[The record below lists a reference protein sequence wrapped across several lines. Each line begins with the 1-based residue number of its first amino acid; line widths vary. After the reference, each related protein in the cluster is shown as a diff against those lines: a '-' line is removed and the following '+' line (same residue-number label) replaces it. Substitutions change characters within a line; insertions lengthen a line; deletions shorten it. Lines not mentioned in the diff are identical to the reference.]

1 MSIPIGLLI
10 GTGIFALFAARRF
23 SGNRIPFWLVVIPLF
38 ATGIFGWWGNPWILI
53 DHLRWVLWL
62 PALGILACTLF
73 VCSKEK
79 VGTGSLG
86 IRLLALGIAMSA
98 LLNPLKEI
106 YDPTTQVH
114 RTEFLWALLPTLS
127 FGAIVAGA
135 WISFRQRRIGV
146 DEIDSECGRRSTLL
160 IFLLM
165 AVLSGGWF
173 WTEHASRSVDHY
185 WRNHVSKDAELVA
198 AACGSSTYIRQ
209 LTGTRAD
216 TALPAYNS
224 LKERLGNVV
233 KSSNG
238 YRFAYLMTM
247 KEGKVVF
254 LLDSE
259 PRGSKDESVAGD
271 IYTDADPLLYGAF
284 YHPRSFVTGPYRD
297 QWGTWISGYAPV
309 PGNVMNGLPVYLG
322 MDKSTADWGK
332 SLDRVRQEKMLVVV
346 VLALFVTGL
355 IVINYLSGESRIR
368 QASSEERLRL
378 SLQGANLV
386 SWEMDVHSQTMTID
400 QSGMKEWDVLELPS
414 RLTAQEFLTLVH
426 PDDWDVVRKAFT
438 GFFQGTKK
446 ALEAEFR
453 LRQTDGRFLWV
464 ISRGQITRGDDSE
477 HRPRA
482 AGLILDISDRKKTE
496 LELVRQRT
504 EASRLAL
511 VAESAAS
518 AVIITSLDGQI
529 EWVNAGFTEITGYPF
544 DDVKGKKPGEF
555 LQGKNTDPKVVE
567 KIRLALTGRHGF
579 QETLLNYHKNGTPYW
594 VAIECQPLLNEKGE
608 ASGFMAIETDVTRR
622 VEAEKA
628 LEDQRQRLQ
637 QINITLLALG
647 ENYEENLKL
656 LTDLAVRVLH
666 ATHAFYARI
675 EHEQLV
681 ILAKAGLPEDHPLRL
696 PAAKSLYAEVIQ
708 GEVHFLTIHDP
719 SLRGTSDP
727 DLAGF
732 QTYIG
737 EGVHLAGQVVG
748 SLSLLYQHRFEITE
762 DLHDCLLIISQAIG
776 KEEMLHL
783 NRYKLDALT
792 ALEATERSRF
802 STLLKNI
809 DDAVLVENTQ
819 RQITYA
825 NPAFE
830 AMFRLSFPAIQGLS
844 CGEVLRKAATGFLNE
859 EGFISTIDE
868 TISLGKTSLNKI
880 HQTLDGQHIMR
891 DFFPIQNEGIR
902 YGFMWRF
909 RNITRMKKHQLL
921 LEAIGDVGQLL
932 LNTPLNSSNAWL
944 ALVTMLGKKI
954 GIDRVRISRYQFAA
968 DGSFKESQVF
978 AEWDKKVGQ
987 SFYRD
992 INEVGKYTNTAQ
1004 DQPAYWLEQ
1013 FLNGR
1018 CVYELGDGISS
1029 HLLKKLGTRSFLSI
1043 PISVA
1048 GRLWGTMGFHYGMDS
1063 YPWED
1068 EEITLLETV
1077 ASLISSRLDLQHS
1090 EKALVAAVNAA
1101 DAANRAKS
1109 TFLAT
1114 MSHEIRTPL
1123 NAVIGVSSLLLET
1136 KLDQQQRDYA
1146 ATVAG
1151 SGEIL
1156 LELINDILDY
1166 SKIEAGKIDI
1176 EQRPFSISDV
1186 LIESLEILARP
1197 AAEKK
1202 IDLSYACDPSL
1213 PQLVIGDRTRIK
1225 QVLLNLVSNAVK
1237 FTQTGSVSLRAE
1249 PGGGSLIRLMVRDT
1263 GIGMDEEVQTR
1274 LFVPFMQ
1281 ADSSVTRKY
1290 GGTGLGLAISK
1301 RLVELMGGTISVHS
1315 TPGEGTTFTM
1325 DLPLPVGQADLKNA
1339 PAPDRFLIGKR
1350 VLIVDD
1356 NPVNRQFLRD
1366 QLHIWG
1372 MNTVEAEGGEA
1383 ALALLTPHHHF
1394 ALVLL
1399 DYQMPDIDGL
1409 SLARTIKSLPQGKRL
1424 PLILLSSVIER
1435 VPSDD
1440 EALFTAALTKPLRN
1454 TQLLEVISASLSVGK
1469 GKSRGLVDPI
1479 QASELRVLVAED
1491 NQTNQ
1496 KVITMM
1502 LSRFGVNPVM
1512 VENGL
1517 QALEAVKCKTF
1528 DLVLIDIQMPVMD
1541 GLQASREMRKYFG
1554 VGPRPE
1560 IVALTANAFKE
1571 DREACLAAGMDGYL
1585 VKPITL
1591 DRLRAVVEKA
1601 SRHPTM
1607 GEGI

>member
-1 MSIPIGLLI
+1 M
-10 GTGIFALFAARRF
+10 
-23 SGNRIPFWLVVIPLF
+23 
-38 ATGIFGWWGNPWILI
+38 
-53 DHLRWVLWL
+53 
-62 PALGILACTLF
+62 
-73 VCSKEK
+73 
-79 VGTGSLG
+79 
-86 IRLLALGIAMSA
+86 
-98 LLNPLKEI
+98 
-106 YDPTTQVH
+106 
-114 RTEFLWALLPTLS
+114 
-127 FGAIVAGA
+127 
-135 WISFRQRRIGV
+135 
-146 DEIDSECGRRSTLL
+146 
-160 IFLLM
+160 
-165 AVLSGGWF
+165 
-173 WTEHASRSVDHY
+173 
-185 WRNHVSKDAELVA
+185 
-198 AACGSSTYIRQ
+198 
-209 LTGTRAD
+209 
-216 TALPAYNS
+216 
-224 LKERLGNVV
+224 
-233 KSSNG
+233 
-238 YRFAYLMTM
+238 
-247 KEGKVVF
+247 
-254 LLDSE
+254 
-259 PRGSKDESVAGD
+259 
-271 IYTDADPLLYGAF
+271 
-284 YHPRSFVTGPYRD
+284 
-297 QWGTWISGYAPV
+297 
-309 PGNVMNGLPVYLG
+309 PVYLG
-322 MDKSTADWGK
+322 LDKSTADWGK
-332 SLDRVRQEKMLVVV
+332 SLDRARQDKMLVIV

-355 IVINYLSGESRIR
+355 IFINYLSGESRIK
-368 QASSEERLRL
+368 QAASEDRLRL

-386 SWEMDVHSQTMTID
+386 SWEMDVHSQIMTID
-400 QSGMKEWDVLELPS
+400 QTGMKEWDVLELPP

-426 PDDWDVVRKAFT
+426 PDDWDVVRKVFT

-464 ISRGQITRGDDSE
+464 ISRGQITREDNLDKGL
-477 HRPRA
+477 RA
-482 AGLILDISDRKKTE
+482 AGMILDISERKKTE

-504 EASRLAL
+504 EARRLAL

-518 AVIITSLDGQI
+518 AVIITSLDGRI
-529 EWVNAGFTEITGYPF
+529 EWANAGFAEITGYSL
-544 DDVKGKKPGEF
+544 DDVKGKKPGEL

-567 KIRLALTGRHGF
+567 KIRLALAGRRGF
-579 QETLLNYHKNGTPYW
+579 QETILNYHKNGTPYW
-594 VAIECQPLLNEKGE
+594 VAIECQPLLDEEGE
-608 ASGFMAIETDVTRR
+608 VSGFMAIETDVTRR
-622 VEAEKA
+622 SEAEKA

-637 QINITLLALG
+637 QINITLLGLG
-647 ENYEENLKL
+647 ESYEENLNL
-656 LTDLAVRVLH
+656 LTDLAARVLH
-666 ATHAFYARI
+666 ASRAFYARI
-675 EHEQLV
+675 EQEQLV
-681 ILAKAGLPEDHPLRL
+681 ILAKSGLPEHHPLSL
-696 PAAKSLYAEVIQ
+696 PVAKSLYAEVIR
-708 GEVHFLTIHDP
+708 GDVHFLTIHDP
-719 SLRGTSDP
+719 SVRGTLDP
-727 DLAGF
+727 DLTDF

-737 EGVHLAGQVVG
+737 EGVHLAGQVTG
-748 SLSLLYQHRFEITE
+748 SLSLLYQRRFEMTE

-783 NRYKLDALT
+783 NRHKLEALT
-792 ALEATERSRF
+792 AMEATERSRF
-802 STLLKNI
+802 ATLLKNI

-830 AMFRLSFPAIQGLS
+830 TLFRASFPMIQGLS
-844 CGEVLRKAATGFLNE
+844 CGELLREAAKDFLCGE
-859 EGFISTIDE
+859 EFISIIDE

-880 HQTLDGQHIMR
+880 NQTLDGRYITQ
-891 DFFPIQNEGIR
+891 DFFPIQNDGTR

-909 RNITRMKKHQLL
+909 RDITRLRRHQLL
-921 LEAIGDVGQLL
+921 LEAVGDVGQLL
-932 LNTPLNSSNAWL
+932 LNTPLSSSNAWL

-954 GIDRVRISRYQFAA
+954 GIDRVRISRYQFAL

-978 AEWDKKVGQ
+978 AEWDKKAGQ
-987 SFYRD
+987 SYYRD
-992 INEVGKYTNTAQ
+992 INEIGKYINTAQ
-1004 DQPAYWLEQ
+1004 EQPAYWLDQ

-1018 CVYELGDGISS
+1018 FVYETGDGISS
-1029 HLLKKLGTRSFLSI
+1029 HLLKKLGTRSFLSV
-1043 PISVA
+1043 PIAVE

-1101 DAANRAKS
+1101 DAASRAKS

-1146 ATVAG
+1146 ATVAS

-1186 LIESLEILARP
+1186 FIESLEILARP

-1202 IDLSYACDPSL
+1202 IELSYSSDPSL
-1213 PQLVIGDRTRIK
+1213 PQLVVGDRTRIK

-1237 FTQTGSVSLRAE
+1237 FTQSGSVALRAE
-1249 PGGGSLIRLMVRDT
+1249 PAGGSLIRLTVRDT
-1263 GIGMDEEVQTR
+1263 GIGMDEEVQSR

-1301 RLVELMGGTISVHS
+1301 RLVELMGGTISLHS
-1315 TPGEGTTFTM
+1315 KPGEGTTFTI

-1339 PAPDRFLIGKR
+1339 PAPDLFLIGKS

-1372 MNTVEAEGGEA
+1372 MNTMEAEGGEA

-1409 SLARTIKSLPQGKRL
+1409 TLARTIKSLPQGKRL

-1435 VPSDD
+1435 VPSED
-1440 EALFTAALTKPLRN
+1440 EGLFIAALTKPLRT
-1454 TQLLEVISASLSVGK
+1454 TQLLEVISAALSSGK
-1469 GKSRGLVDPI
+1469 GKPRGPADPI
-1479 QASELRVLVAED
+1479 QSNKLRVLVAED

-1496 KVITMM
+1496 KVISMM
-1502 LSRFGVNPVM
+1502 LSRFGVTPVM

-1517 QALEAVKCKTF
+1517 QALDAVKGNTF

-1541 GLQASREMRKYFG
+1541 GLQASIEMRKYFAD
-1554 VGPRPE
+1554 GPRPE

-1591 DRLRAVVEKA
+1591 DRLRSIVEKA
-1601 SRHPTM
+1601 SGHSTM